1 MMHSLHCQKPKGFTL
16 VELLVTISIIGL
28 LAGLTIPALNAA
40 RISSAKGKDLSN
52 VKQIAGCILAYSTDL
67 GGQLPGPVNRGC
79 KMPSKVTSKP
89 EEWISTLLI
98 TNGFAPSGD
107 AFWKAPMQTKTYQTD
122 AAGVAYIINSENQ
135 SDPKEFFGDPSST
148 GSPPKRIAALVGI
161 RSNQPPLGLSKL
173 WMVAVADGENYG
185 VSRSAILPNDARSP
199 TGGRSYGFFD
209 GHAEFFKRTT
219 PSTYPSS
226 FGGNWY

>member
-1 MMHSLHCQKPKGFTL
+1 MHFHQVPRPKGFTL

-28 LAGLTIPALNAA
+28 LAGLTIPAVGAA
-40 RISSAKGKDLSN
+40 RTSAAKSKDISN
-52 VKQIAGCILAYSTDL
+52 VKQIAVSILAYSTELD
-67 GGQLPGPVNRGC
+67 GQLPGPVNRGC
-79 KMPSKVTSKP
+79 KMPSKVTSNTN
-89 EEWISTLLI
+89 EWISTLLI
-98 TNGFAPSGD
+98 TGGYIPSGD
-107 AFWKAPMQTKTYQTD
+107 TFWKAPMQNKNYATD
-122 AAGVAYIINSENQ
+122 SYGVAYIINSENN
-135 SDPKEFFGDPSST
+135 SDPKEFFGDPSTAS
-148 GSPPKRIAALVGI
+148 SSPKRIANLVGI

-185 VSRSAILPNDARSP
+185 ISRAATLPDDARSP

-226 FGGNWY
+226 YSGNWY